1 MTHEI
6 SLIAAMDRNRL
17 IGAGGG
23 LPWHLPADLQW
34 FKRST
39 MGKPMIMGRRT
50 WASIGRPLPGRT
62 SIVLTTDESFSADGA
77 TVVHSLEA
85 ALEAAGD
92 AEEIMIIGGGVLF
105 AETISLADRLY
116 LTVIQ
121 AEVEGDT
128 WFPFFST
135 DDWQETFSEHHE
147 PDDDNPWTCD
157 FLIWEHVGD

>member
-1 MTHEI
+1 MSSKI
-6 SLIAAMDRNRL
+6 SLIAAMDRNRV
-17 IGAGGG
+17 IGRDGE
-23 LPWHLPADLQW
+23 LPWRLPNDLQW
-34 FKRST
+34 FKRCT

-50 WASIGRPLPGRT
+50 WESIGRPLPGRT
-62 SIVLTTDESFSADGA
+62 SIVLTTDESFSVEGA
-77 TVVHSLEA
+77 TVVHGLEA

-92 AEEIMIIGGGVLF
+92 AEEVMVIGGGVLF
-105 AETISLADRLY
+105 ADTITLADRLY

-135 DDWQETFSEHHE
+135 DDWQETFSEHHDADE
-147 PDDDNPWTCD
+147 NNPWEYD